1 MLDGHILLY
10 TQKLDWDVVL
20 DSHNTETQNQI
31 KIKKLKTITLKN
43 KTKFLL
49 LKLKTLSRRLA
60 LSVSNKTTNAAA
72 ISVYIYFCLKMDSF
86 TNNSQIFVVRVFV
99 KRATDFHYHKSTE
112 FCLTSMFTVNYWFS
126 CDQYIYCYWI
136 SCDQCVNW
144 LPIDLHITVG
154 LT

>member
-1 MLDGHILLY
+1 M
-10 TQKLDWDVVL
+10 VL

-43 KTKFLL
+43 ITKILL

-112 FCLTSMFTVNYWFS
+112 FRLLVCL
-126 CDQYIYCYWI
+126 
-136 SCDQCVNW
+136 
-144 LPIDLHITVG
+144 L
-154 LT
+154 